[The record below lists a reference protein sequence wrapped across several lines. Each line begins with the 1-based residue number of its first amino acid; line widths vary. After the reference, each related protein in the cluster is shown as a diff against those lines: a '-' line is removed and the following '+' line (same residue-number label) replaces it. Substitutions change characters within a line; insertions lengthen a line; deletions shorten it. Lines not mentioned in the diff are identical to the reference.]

1 MMIRGFFTAFL
12 MKHSLGRF
20 GLGKAELGSGLFGT
34 LLIMKPSSNIQ
45 SYYFLLIGQV
55 RELDRLHKDS
65 IFASRKGHR
74 IRSLLVTFSKI
85 WSLLVTFSA
94 YYLNTPL
101 DYINHLIDKSF
112 NSHQEYTIATSYL
125 APIRGTTR
133 LCKLLIFKHFTK
145 SCFLY
150 PPNLVTF
157 GHIFSPAEEPG
168 DHMCR

>member
-74 IRSLLVTFSKI
+74 IRSLLVTISKI

-112 NSHQEYTIATSYL
+112 DSHQEYTIATSYL
-125 APIRGTTR
+125 APARGTKPT
-133 LCKLLIFKHFTK
+133 L
-145 SCFLY
+145 
-150 PPNLVTF
+150 
-157 GHIFSPAEEPG
+157 
-168 DHMCR
+168 

>member
-1 MMIRGFFTAFL
+1 

-74 IRSLLVTFSKI
+74 IRSLLVTFS
-85 WSLLVTFSA
+85 A

-101 DYINHLIDKSF
+101 DYTNLLIDKSF
-112 NSHQEYTIATSYL
+112 DSHQEYTIATSYL
-125 APIRGTTR
+125 APAQGTKR
-133 LCKLLIFKHFTK
+133 
-145 SCFLY
+145 
-150 PPNLVTF
+150 
-157 GHIFSPAEEPG
+157 AA
-168 DHMCR
+168 

>member
-1 MMIRGFFTAFL
+1 

-101 DYINHLIDKSF
+101 DNTNLLIDKSF

-125 APIRGTTR
+125 APIRGAA
-133 LCKLLIFKHFTK
+133 KMQLLDIQAVA
-145 SCFLY
+145 FL
-150 PPNLVTF
+150 VF
-157 GHIFSPAEEPG
+157 AVF
-168 DHMCR
+168 